1 MNVHKLIG
9 SLGGKKF
16 VAFLITVVTL
26 AMKNFLGL
34 DEDTATK
41 IAAVAASL
49 ILGQGFSDGMTGG
62 GSPPRAW
69 GTFNLPAGGRV
80 SDRFT
85 PTCVGNI

>member
-62 GSPPRAW
+62 LTSAQPGTPQWTPPSSVPNA
-69 GTFNLPAGGRV
+69 
-80 SDRFT
+80 
-85 PTCVGNI
+85 